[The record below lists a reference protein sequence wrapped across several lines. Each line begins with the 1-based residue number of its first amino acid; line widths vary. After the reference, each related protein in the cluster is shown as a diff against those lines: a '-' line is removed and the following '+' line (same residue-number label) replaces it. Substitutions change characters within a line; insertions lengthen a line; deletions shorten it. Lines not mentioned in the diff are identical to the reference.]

1 MQKVPQIRSSQ
12 RLIGARVLVVEDDL
26 LISMDPTAGLTD
38 AGAQVVGP
46 CRTAKDAVAVVNEW
60 NISVALLD
68 IRLASETVVP
78 VATQLASRGIPF
90 VFYTGYLDTGEIQEK
105 FPHCKIVYKPASPEI
120 LVDAIAEV
128 LGRTAPPPRYI
139 RNRLML
145 LVIGLVVIVT
155 LVLWIH

>member
-1 MQKVPQIRSSQ
+1 LK
-12 RLIGARVLVVEDDL
+12 GARVLVVEDDL
-26 LISMDPTAGLTD
+26 LISIDLTAGLTE

-46 CRTAKDAVAVVNEW
+46 CRTAKDAVAFAYDW

-90 VFYTGYLDTGEIQEK
+90 VFYTGYLDTGDIQEK
-105 FPHCKIVYKPASPEI
+105 FPHCKIIYKPASPGI

-128 LGRTAPPPRYI
+128 LGRTAPPPRYYA
-139 RNRLML
+139 RKRLML

-155 LVLWIH
+155 LVLCIY

>member
-1 MQKVPQIRSSQ
+1 MAIQ
-12 RLIGARVLVVEDDL
+12 R
-26 LISMDPTAGLTD
+26 TD
-38 AGAQVVGP
+38 
-46 CRTAKDAVAVVNEW
+46 R
-60 NISVALLD
+60 
-68 IRLASETVVP
+68 R
-78 VATQLASRGIPF
+78 IPF

-139 RNRLML
+139 RKRLML

-155 LVLWIH
+155 LVICLH

>member
-1 MQKVPQIRSSQ
+1 M
-12 RLIGARVLVVEDDL
+12 
-26 LISMDPTAGLTD
+26 
-38 AGAQVVGP
+38 
-46 CRTAKDAVAVVNEW
+46 
-60 NISVALLD
+60 
-68 IRLASETVVP
+68 P

-128 LGRTAPPPRYI
+128 LGRTAPPARYI
-139 RNRLML
+139 GKRLML

-155 LVLWIH
+155 LGAVHLLIARRRRPNLF

>member
-1 MQKVPQIRSSQ
+1 M
-12 RLIGARVLVVEDDL
+12 DL
-26 LISMDPTAGLTD
+26 TAGLTD

-78 VATQLASRGIPF
+78 VATQLASRGIPL
-90 VFYTGYLDTGEIQEK
+90 VFYTGYLGTGEIQEK
-105 FPHCKIVYKPASPEI
+105 FPHCKIVYKPASPGI
-120 LVDAIAEV
+120 LVEAIAEV
-128 LGRTAPPPRYI
+128 LGRTAPPPRYYI
-139 RNRLML
+139 RKRLML

-155 LVLWIH
+155 LVIYLH